1 MEQPDLPPSDLPP
14 AGPCEGPDK
23 GGDDGSDIRRR
34 LMQVGL
40 HEFAHFGLQGARLD
54 RVAAEAGCAKRMVY
68 YYFGNKEGYYIAVL
82 RAAYADIRQSE
93 ADLDL
98 EAMDPVQALHL
109 LARHSFDYHD
119 SHPDFTRLVLVENL
133 QGGRMMGQIGAE
145 AGRLRA
151 AAMEP
156 LARLLARGVAAGR
169 FRPGTCAAEVHYLI
183 SAHSCYRVDH
193 ARTWEVLLKVDLL
206 SPHSRDLHLRMML
219 AAVDLHVGLTPS

>member
-1 MEQPDLPPSDLPP
+1 
-14 AGPCEGPDK
+14 
-23 GGDDGSDIRRR
+23 
-34 LMQVGL
+34 MQVGL

-82 RAAYADIRQSE
+82 RAAYADIRQAE
-93 ADLDL
+93 AALDLDAL
-98 EAMDPVQALHL
+98 DPVQALHL
-109 LARHSFDYHD
+109 LAAHSFDYHD

-133 QGGRMMGQIGAE
+133 QGGRMMVQIGAE

-156 LARLLARGVAAGR
+156 LARLLARGVAMGL
-169 FRPGTCAAEVHYLI
+169 FRPDVSAPEVHYLI

-193 ARTWEVLLKVDLL
+193 AKTWEKLLHVDLL
-206 SPHSRDLHLRMML
+206 SDQSRALHLRMML
-219 AAVDLHVGLTPS
+219 AAIDLHVGLT